1 LSIRHSF
8 VVRISAFGFSYSA
21 EFRHSNLLWYSPLV
35 LIFLKILA
43 TLGLVA
49 LNAFFVAVEFAA
61 VSARVGQLKPRAEHS
76 LLARAALLVKN
87 HLGLYLSSC
96 QLGNTLASLALGAV
110 TEPAVGSLVEPVT
123 ALLGLGREAKH
134 LVAFLL
140 SFSIAVALHIII
152 GEQAPKNL
160 SIRYADRILISLAA
174 PLIVFTYLFYPA
186 IWLLN
191 ASANRVLRI
200 VGVPPHTGKSELA
213 HSQEELR
220 GLLMQAVAAG
230 TISKASQ
237 TVLTGAFEF
246 GELKVRQIMTPRLRV
261 DFLTLNQPIGQVLRT
276 VQKSAY
282 TRLPLCEGD
291 IDHVIG
297 MVHMKDL
304 FAHLH
309 LTPGKLRFADQK
321 TPTGEAIA
329 IADGMPGSAVHVIG
343 AGDIDLRKIKRD
355 VLFVPELLPVPRLL
369 RQFQTRQIHMAVVV
383 NEYGSTLGI
392 VTLEDVLE
400 EIVGEIED
408 EFDTAQPLELVKEGT
423 TFRVHGQYPLHE
435 LREQLT
441 LPEDFD
447 LPDVDTIGGYV
458 VQQLKRWPRTG
469 DAVDLAG
476 YSVKVTGVQ
485 KNRVQQVLISPMD
498 AASH

>member
-174 PLIVFTYLFYPA
+174 PLIVFTYLFYP
-186 IWLLN
+186 
-191 ASANRVLRI
+191 
-200 VGVPPHTGKSELA
+200 
-213 HSQEELR
+213 
-220 GLLMQAVAAG
+220 AVAAG

>member
-1 LSIRHSF
+1 MY
-8 VVRISAFGFSYSA
+8 ACFSVQTRAVS
-21 EFRHSNLLWYSPLV
+21 
-35 LIFLKILA
+35 IFLKILA
-43 TLGLVA
+43 TLGLVV
-49 LNAFFVAVEFAA
+49 LNAYFVAVEFAA

-76 LLARAALLVKN
+76 ILARAALQVKN

-96 QLGNTLASLALGAV
+96 QLGNTLAALALGAV
-110 TEPAVGSLVEPVT
+110 TEPAVGSLVEPLT
-123 ALLGLGREAKH
+123 SLLHLGSEVKH

-140 SFSIAVALHIII
+140 SFSIAVSLHIVI

-160 SIRYADRILISLAA
+160 SIRYADRILIPLAA
-174 PLIVFTYLFYPA
+174 PLIIFTYLFYPA

-191 ASANRVLRI
+191 ASANGVLRLA
-200 VGVPPHTGKSELA
+200 GVPAHETGGGELA

-220 GLLMQAVAAG
+220 ALLMQAVAAG

-261 DFLTLNQPIGQVLRT
+261 DYLTLNQPIGQVLRT

-291 IDHVIG
+291 IDHVVG

-309 LTPGKLRFADQK
+309 LAPGKLRFADAK
-321 TPTGEAIA
+321 TAAGEAIA
-329 IADGMPGSAVHVIG
+329 IADGAPGSAVHVIG

-383 NEYGSTLGI
+383 DEYGSTLGI

-408 EFDTAQPLELVKEGT
+408 EFDTADPQPFVREGDAV
-423 TFRVHGQYPLHE
+423 RVHGQYPLHE

-441 LPEDFD
+441 IPEDLD
-447 LPDVDTIGGYV
+447 LSDVDTIGGYV
-458 VQQLKRWPRTG
+458 VRELKRWPRTG

-476 YSVKVTGVQ
+476 YTVKVTAVQ
-485 KNRVQQVLISPMD
+485 KNRVLQVVISP
-498 AASH
+498 AAEAKGA

>member
-1 LSIRHSF
+1 MLT
-8 VVRISAFGFSYSA
+8 V
-21 EFRHSNLLWYSPLV
+21 
-35 LIFLKILA
+35 LKIIA

-61 VSARVGQLKPRAEHS
+61 VSARVGQLKPRAKTS
-76 LLARAALLVKN
+76 LTVRAALKVKSN
-87 HLGLYLSSC
+87 LGLYLSSC
-96 QLGNTLASLALGAV
+96 QLGNTLAALALGAV
-110 TEPAVGSLVEPVT
+110 TEPAVGSLVEPITVWFGFGHE
-123 ALLGLGREAKH
+123 ARLLISF
-134 LVAFLL
+134 VL
-140 SFSIAVALHIII
+140 SFAIAVALHIVI

-160 SIRYADRILISLAA
+160 SIRYADRILVALAS
-174 PLIVFTYLFYPA
+174 PLIVFTAIFYPA

-191 ASANRVLRI
+191 ASANAVLRL
-200 VGVPPHTGKSELA
+200 VGVPAHHTAATERA

-230 TISKASQ
+230 TISKVSQ

-261 DFLTLNQPIGQVLRT
+261 DYLTTNQPIGTLLRT

-282 TRLPLCEGD
+282 TRLPLCDGD

-304 FAHLH
+304 FTHLQ
-309 LTPGKLRFADQK
+309 LTPGKLRFTDQK
-321 TPTGEAIA
+321 TPGGEAVV
-329 IADGMPGSAVHVIG
+329 IADGRPGSAVHVIG
-343 AGDIDLRKIKRD
+343 AGDIDLRKIKRE

-369 RQFQTRQIHMAVVV
+369 RQFQTRQIHLAVVV
-383 NEYGSTLGI
+383 DEYGSTVGI

-408 EFDTAQPLELVKEGT
+408 EFDTADPVPFVKEGD
-423 TFRVHGQYPLHE
+423 TFRVNGTYPLHE

-441 LPEDFD
+441 IPDD
-447 LPDVDTIGGYV
+447 LDLHDVDTIGGYV
-458 VQQLKRWPRTG
+458 VRQLKRWPRNG
-469 DAVDLAG
+469 D
-476 YSVKVTGVQ
+476 SVEMGTYTVRVTAVQ
-485 KNRVQQVLISPMD
+485 KNRVQQVVIAPGVVSGEG
-498 AASH
+498 

>member
-1 LSIRHSF
+1 
-8 VVRISAFGFSYSA
+8 
-21 EFRHSNLLWYSPLV
+21 V
-35 LIFLKILA
+35 LTVLKIIA

-49 LNAFFVAVEFAA
+49 LNGFFVAVEFAA
-61 VSARVGQLKPRAEHS
+61 VSARVGQLKPRAKGS
-76 LLARAALLVKN
+76 LRVRAALSVKN
-87 HLGLYLSSC
+87 NLGLFLSSC

-110 TEPAVGSLVEPVT
+110 TEPIVGTLVEPV
-123 ALLGLGREAKH
+123 AIWFGFGHKAMLLIS
-134 LVAFLL
+134 FLL
-140 SFSIAVALHIII
+140 SFSIAVALHIVI

-160 SIRYADRILISLAA
+160 SIRYADRILVALAA

-191 ASANRVLRI
+191 ASANGVLRI
-200 VGVPPHTGKSELA
+200 VGVPAHHHAATERA

-220 GLLMQAVAAG
+220 ALLMQAVAAG
-230 TISKASQ
+230 TISKVSQ

-261 DFLTLNQPIGQVLRT
+261 DYLATNQPLGQLLRT

-282 TRLPLCEGD
+282 TRLPLCDGD

-304 FAHLH
+304 FTHLQ
-309 LTPGKLRFADQK
+309 LTPGKLRFTDQK
-321 TPTGEAIA
+321 TPAGEAIV
-329 IADGMPGSAVHVIG
+329 IADGQPGSAVHVIG

-383 NEYGSTLGI
+383 DEYGSTVGI

-408 EFDTAQPLELVKEGT
+408 EFDTADPTPLVKEGDT
-423 TFRVHGQYPLHE
+423 LRVNGTYPLHE
-435 LREQLT
+435 LREQLI
-441 LPEDFD
+441 LPDD
-447 LPDVDTIGGYV
+447 LDLHDVDTIAGYV
-458 VQQLKRWPRTG
+458 IRQLKRWPRNG
-469 DAVDLAG
+469 D
-476 YSVKVTGVQ
+476 SVQLGTYTVRVTAVQ
-485 KNRVQQVLISPMD
+485 KNRVQQVVIAPTVVP
-498 AASH
+498 ATE